1 LASPAQALNR
11 YPRPYMEITIR
22 PLVDG
27 LLETFQVDR
36 GDLVKEGQIL
46 AGLVEPEPPVTGE

>member
-1 LASPAQALNR
+1 
-11 YPRPYMEITIR
+11 MEITIR

-27 LLETFQVDR
+27 LLEIFQVDR
-36 GDLVKEGQIL
+36 GDLVNEGQIL

>member
-1 LASPAQALNR
+1 LASPAQALHR

-22 PLVDG
+22 PLVDA

-36 GDLVKEGQIL
+36 GDLVNEGQIL
-46 AGLVEPEPPVTGE
+46 AGLVEPVPPVTGE